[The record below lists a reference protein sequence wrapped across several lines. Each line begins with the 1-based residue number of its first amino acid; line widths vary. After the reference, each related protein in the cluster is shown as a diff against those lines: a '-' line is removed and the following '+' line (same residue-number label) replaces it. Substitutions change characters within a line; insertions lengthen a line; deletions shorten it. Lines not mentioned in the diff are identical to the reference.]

1 MNDKKYSVGELANMA
16 QLTIRTLQYYD
27 TIGLLPAS
35 RNAESGR
42 RFYRDSD
49 IMRLEQIQF
58 YKLLG
63 FSLDEI
69 KTNLDDP
76 AEIRDL
82 FLKQEYLLIRKIEQL
97 HTSFAA
103 IDASMKVMETGN
115 PPPFSIILQFIRL
128 LPGDDVFEWG
138 PSLVDTEQQA
148 NFSKLFKN
156 LEDAQSFYH
165 TLKGLLIDAVVL
177 FHSQVSPA
185 HPQAQ
190 ELAEKWQEM
199 ILTVSDENPALL
211 EDFARIRKISK
222 FGSSTNQ
229 ELMENATEFIQKA
242 VENLRSRPSA

>member
-1 MNDKKYSVGELANMA
+1 MA

-148 NFSKLFKN
+148 SLSKLFKN

-190 ELAEKWQEM
+190 ELAKKWQEM
-199 ILTVSDENPALL
+199 ILTVTDENPALL
-211 EDFARIRKISK
+211 EDFVRIRKISK
-222 FGSSTNQ
+222 FGGSTNKQ
-229 ELMENATEFIQKA
+229 LMENATEFIQKA
-242 VENLRSRPSA
+242 MENIRSRPST